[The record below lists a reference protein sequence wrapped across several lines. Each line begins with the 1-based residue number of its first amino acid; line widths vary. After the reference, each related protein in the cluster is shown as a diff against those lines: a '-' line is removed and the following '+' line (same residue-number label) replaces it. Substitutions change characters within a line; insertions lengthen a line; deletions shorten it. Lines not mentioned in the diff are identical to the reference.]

1 MQLIS
6 LEEWTLHSLKYL
18 HLTKDLKE
26 TIMEK
31 RLERNINLSYE
42 WSLKVVLH
50 FYRYFPETVTNKNL

>member
-6 LEEWTLHSLKYL
+6 LEEWILHSLKYL

-26 TIMEK
+26 TIMEN

-42 WSLKVVLH
+42 WSLKVVLPFH
-50 FYRYFPETVTNKNL
+50 RYFPETVKNKNL